1 MPSSRLR
8 IAEADSVKRAR
19 SVRLDASR
27 EASMLAI
34 GASSRG
40 AGSRVRRGRAV
51 WKVWTQVTSG
61 DSRSTWRRFQTMPI
75 SSTSRIRLLRIGLLP

>member
-19 SVRLDASR
+19 SVRLYASR

-34 GASSRG
+34 GPSNRG
-40 AGSRVRRGRAV
+40 AGMDVRRGRAV

-61 DSRSTWRRFQTMPI
+61 DSRCT
-75 SSTSRIRLLRIGLLP
+75 